1 MLESAGMKRAA
12 ASDDKAKDTRS
23 AAELER
29 ERILNTTAN
38 DAIWNHGKKRRRS
51 GTSGAKK
58 DGWSCFDDDCQHRAF
73 AMRMER
79 LERTRKRHGEDAADE
94 YAAQMRG
101 LAARMG
107 TDDAESA
114 ADSAGA
120 AVAAAEAGAAHA
132 DRMAAELVD
141 MVGRRSQFSRP
152 RKTARALQAGQ
163 NGGVNERNAR
173 FNAKVA
179 RAYDGAKDNAA
190 EEIRLSLERGTAL

>member
-1 MLESAGMKRAA
+1 MKRAG
-12 ASDDKAKDTRS
+12 SSEDKAKDSRS
-23 AAELER
+23 AAEIER
-29 ERILNTTAN
+29 EKILNTTAN
-38 DAIWNHGKKRRRS
+38 DAIWNHGKKRRRNS
-51 GTSGAKK
+51 TGDGAKK

-73 AMRMER
+73 ATRMER
-79 LERTRKRHGEDAADE
+79 LERARRRHGEDAADE

-107 TDDAESA
+107 IEDGESA

-120 AVAAAEAGAAHA
+120 AAAAAEAGATHA

-152 RKTARALQAGQ
+152 RKSARALQAGQ
-163 NGGVNERNAR
+163 NAGVNERNVR